1 MAEGKELQNSK
12 NYGSTLTKVQNY
24 YMNEIEKQFD
34 DHEIALNDYQKT
46 CLRNAIMSIYNVL
59 NAAKLNFG
67 SPELDKSSLTAVL
80 QQVAAFELNA
90 AAMPREI
97 YFKVE
102 SYKTGDD
109 KWAKRLAAAIEGDG
123 NDKLL
128 RKFGQNIDEVGS
140 PWLVRENDEF
150 SFPKYIGFDVTPP
163 TWSPSGKGKVI
174 RVVYPIRLKTGG
186 FQYLMAERDDV
197 KPNLLAHIN
206 NNMLNETFG
215 IAQSRYKASQ
225 AEKEKIDAKKREL
238 MALTVNKTL
247 DEILDDT
254 TLAPWIS
261 VAWREPQSKEA
272 MIVRKMRN
280 NAVKNYPKEFS
291 NAFITEVY
299 ANNDSDV
306 KELQET
312 IDSTPKKTIR
322 VIDGEVVDG
331 AASSTTQLDDSD
343 TGLDSLLS
351 AAEEV

>member
-1 MAEGKELQNSK
+1 
-12 NYGSTLTKVQNY
+12 
-24 YMNEIEKQFD
+24 
-34 DHEIALNDYQKT
+34 
-46 CLRNAIMSIYNVL
+46 
-59 NAAKLNFG
+59 
-67 SPELDKSSLTAVL
+67 
-80 QQVAAFELNA
+80 
-90 AAMPREI
+90 
-97 YFKVE
+97 
-102 SYKTGDD
+102 
-109 KWAKRLAAAIEGDG
+109 
-123 NDKLL
+123 
-128 RKFGQNIDEVGS
+128 
-140 PWLVRENDEF
+140 
-150 SFPKYIGFDVTPP
+150 
-163 TWSPSGKGKVI
+163 
-174 RVVYPIRLKTGG
+174 
-186 FQYLMAERDDV
+186 
-197 KPNLLAHIN
+197 
-206 NNMLNETFG
+206 
-215 IAQSRYKASQ
+215 
-225 AEKEKIDAKKREL
+225 